1 MQHQNQHTLKSEFS
15 IEGVGLHSGMPSRMT
30 VQPASTG
37 FGIKFQ
43 RIDLP
48 EQTIIK
54 ADVDLVVDT
63 SRGTT
68 LEYEGA
74 RVATVEHILAALTG
88 MGVDNAL
95 IQLNAEEIPIMDGSA
110 QAFVDA
116 IEKVGIEE
124 QNAKKIYFSINENIS
139 YYDDEKN
146 VEMVA
151 TPNPDYKITTLI
163 DFNSNVLGTQH
174 AYLKNLENFK
184 TDIAPC
190 RTFCFLHEIEYL

>member
-30 VQPASTG
+30 VQPASAG

-124 QNAKKIYFSINENIS
+124 QNAKKIYFSMTNIQTLAS
-139 YYDDEKN
+139 HPLYFYLIFL
-146 VEMVA
+146 
-151 TPNPDYKITTLI
+151 TP
-163 DFNSNVLGTQH
+163 
-174 AYLKNLENFK
+174 
-184 TDIAPC
+184 
-190 RTFCFLHEIEYL
+190 